1 MKEVE
6 AAAGL
11 AVWRASRLGADLT
24 ADHEPPGLDPLLPL
38 LAELT
43 AEVADLDHVVVAGAG
58 SGGTV
63 LAARA
68 ITRTLGRPLTV
79 LDTADPGPVERAI
92 GDRLDRTVVVVAGDS
107 DVAEAVRRAYL
118 SAFLGAGMTEA
129 EATRRFVLVGDMVPA
144 GRSALSAAALV
155 PAALAGVDVAELV
168 EQARELSAALV
179 RGGDNPARALASAL
193 SAGHDTVALVS
204 DGTGLIGLTDW
215 VGRLLAESLGVLPVV
230 LEDPGSPVAGDRA
243 LTVTVGGS
251 LGAGTV
257 PGGGVWPDVAVNGPL
272 GAQFL
277 VWEHAVSMA
286 RGPAR
291 AEREPTS
298 SVTRRAAPKTTG
310 TAPMDAGEFTEG
322 SVTGYGTSAGS
333 VVEALGALLLG
344 SRPDGYLSITAYL
357 DPVADADVAKLRP
370 LLAEV
375 AGRPVTFGW
384 GPQPRHPA
392 GTHLQITGAVASD
405 QYQLGDL
412 EAAQAAAD
420 RAELARD
427 GRRIV
432 RLDLADRASGIV
444 QLLDAAGAL
453 RS

>member
-24 ADHEPPGLDPLLPL
+24 ADREPPVLEPLLPL
-38 LAELT
+38 LAELA

-58 SGGTV
+58 TGGTV
-63 LAARA
+63 LAAQA
-68 ITRTLGRPLTV
+68 VTRTLGRPLTV

-92 GDRLDRTVVVVAGDS
+92 ADRLDRTVVVVADS
-107 DVAEAVRRAYL
+107 SDIADAIRRAYR
-118 SAFLGAGMTEA
+118 SAFRDAGLSEA
-129 EATRRFVLVGDMVPA
+129 EAARRFVLVSDMPA
-144 GRSALSAAALV
+144 GRSALSTAALA
-155 PAALAGVDVAELV
+155 PAALAGADVAELV
-168 EQARELSAALV
+168 DQASELSAALA
-179 RGGDNPARALASAL
+179 RGDDNPALALASAL
-193 SAGHDTVALVS
+193 AAGHDTVALVS

-230 LEDPGSPVAGDRA
+230 LEDPSAPIAGDRA

-251 LGAGTV
+251 LAAGVV

-277 VWEHAVSMA
+277 VWEYAVA
-286 RGPAR
+286 LAAP
-291 AEREPTS
+291 
-298 SVTRRAAPKTTG
+298 AAPKGTG
-310 TAPMDAGEFTEG
+310 AALVDAGEFTEG
-322 SVTGYGTSAGS
+322 AVTGYGTSATS
-333 VVEALGALLLG
+333 VVEALGTLLLA

-357 DPVADADVAKLRP
+357 DPVADADVAELRP

-375 AGRPVTFGW
+375 AGRPVAFGW
-384 GPQPRHPA
+384 GRQPRPPG
-392 GTHLQITGAVASD
+392 GTHLQITGAVARD

-444 QLLDAAGAL
+444 QLLDAARAL
-453 RS
+453 KS

>member
-1 MKEVE
+1 VKEVE

-24 ADHEPPGLDPLLPL
+24 ADREPPGLEPLLPL

-43 AEVADLDHVVVAGAG
+43 DEVADLDHVVVAGP
-58 SGGTV
+58 S

-68 ITRTLGRPLTV
+68 ITRTLGRPLTA

-92 GDRLDRTVVVVAGDS
+92 GDRLDRTVVVVTGES
-107 DVAEAVRRAYL
+107 EVAEAVRRAYL
-118 SAFLGAGMTEA
+118 SAFLAAGMTEA
-129 EATRRFVLVGDMVPA
+129 EAARRFVLVDDP
-144 GRSALSAAALV
+144 GRSALSAATLV

-168 EQARELSAALV
+168 AQARELSAALA
-179 RGGDNPARALASAL
+179 RGDDNPARALASAL
-193 SAGHDTVALVS
+193 AAGHDTIALVS

-230 LEDPGSPVAGDRA
+230 LEEPASPVADDRA

-277 VWEHAVSMA
+277 VWEHAVSLLPQ
-286 RGPAR
+286 RSGPSAT
-291 AEREPTS
+291 P
-298 SVTRRAAPKTTG
+298 APPSEET
-310 TAPMDAGEFTEG
+310 FTEG

-333 VVEALGALLLG
+333 LVEALGALLLG

-357 DPVADADVAKLRP
+357 DPVADADVARLRP

-384 GPQPRHPA
+384 GPQPRPPA
-392 GTHLQITGAVASD
+392 GIHLQITGAVASD
-405 QYQLGDL
+405 QYKLGDVG
-412 EAAQAAAD
+412 AAQAAAD

>member
-1 MKEVE
+1 VKEVE

-24 ADHEPPGLDPLLPL
+24 ADHEPPGLEPLLPL

-43 AEVADLDHVVVAGAG
+43 DEVADLDHVVVAGP
-58 SGGTV
+58 S

-68 ITRTLGRPLTV
+68 ITRTLGRPLTA

-92 GDRLDRTVVVVAGDS
+92 GDRLDRTVVVVTGES
-107 DVAEAVRRAYL
+107 KVAEAVRRAYL

-129 EATRRFVLVGDMVPA
+129 EAARRFVLVDDPGH
-144 GRSALSAAALV
+144 SALSAATLV

-168 EQARELSAALV
+168 AQARELSAALA
-179 RGGDNPARALASAL
+179 RGDDNPARALASAL
-193 SAGHDTVALVS
+193 AAGHDTIALVS

-230 LEDPGSPVAGDRA
+230 LEEPGSPVAGDRA

-277 VWEHAVSMA
+277 VWEHAVSLL
-286 RGPAR
+286 P
-291 AEREPTS
+291 
-298 SVTRRAAPKTTG
+298 RRAATPG
-310 TAPMDAGEFTEG
+310 DAVSAAETAEAAEDEFTEG

-357 DPVADADVAKLRP
+357 DPVADADVARLRP

-384 GPQPRHPA
+384 GPQPRPPA
-392 GTHLQITGAVASD
+392 GIHLQITGAVASD
-405 QYQLGDL
+405 QYKLGDVG
-412 EAAQAAAD
+412 AAQAAAD

>member
-24 ADHEPPGLDPLLPL
+24 ADHGPPGLDPLLPL
-38 LAELT
+38 LAEL
-43 AEVADLDHVVVAGAG
+43 AEEVADLDHVVAVGP
-58 SGGTV
+58 S
-63 LAARA
+63 LAAQA
-68 ITRTLGRPLTV
+68 ITRTLGRPLTA
-79 LDTADPGPVERAI
+79 LDTADPGPVERAL
-92 GDRLDRTVVVVAGDS
+92 GDRLDRTVVVVTAAS
-107 DVAEAVRRAYL
+107 DVTDAIRRAYL
-118 SAFLGAGMTEA
+118 SAFLDSGLTEA
-129 EATRRFVLVGDMVPA
+129 EAARRFVQVDDVVPA

-168 EQARELSAALV
+168 DQASELSAALA
-179 RGGDNPARALASAL
+179 RGEDNPARALASTLA
-193 SAGHDTVALVS
+193 AGYDTVAVVS

-215 VGRLLAESLGVLPVV
+215 VGRLLAASLGVLPVV
-230 LEDPGSPVAGDRA
+230 LEDPAAPVAGDRT

-277 VWEHAVSMA
+277 VWEHAIGLTPQRSTPSA
-286 RGPAR
+286 TPA
-291 AEREPTS
+291 PHI
-298 SVTRRAAPKTTG
+298 
-310 TAPMDAGEFTEG
+310 GETFTEG

-333 VVEALGALLLG
+333 VVEALGGLLLG

-357 DPVADADVAKLRP
+357 DPVADAQVARLRP

-375 AGRPVTFGW
+375 AGRPVAFGW
-384 GPQPRHPA
+384 GPQPRPPA

-412 EAAQAAAD
+412 QAAQAAAD

-432 RLDLADRASGIV
+432 RLDLAERAAGIV
-444 QLLDAAGAL
+444 QLLDAARAL
-453 RS
+453 GN

>member
-1 MKEVE
+1 VKEVE

-24 ADHEPPGLDPLLPL
+24 ADREPPGLEPLLPL

-43 AEVADLDHVVVAGAG
+43 DEVADLDHVVVAGP
-58 SGGTV
+58 S

-68 ITRTLGRPLTV
+68 ITRTLGRPLTA

-92 GDRLDRTVVVVAGDS
+92 GDRLDRTVVVVTGES
-107 DVAEAVRRAYL
+107 EVAEAVRRAYL
-118 SAFLGAGMTEA
+118 SAFLAAGMTEA
-129 EATRRFVLVGDMVPA
+129 EAARRFVLVDDP
-144 GRSALSAAALV
+144 GRSALSAATLV

-168 EQARELSAALV
+168 AQARELSAALA
-179 RGGDNPARALASAL
+179 RGDDNPARALASAL
-193 SAGHDTVALVS
+193 AAGHDTIALVS

-230 LEDPGSPVAGDRA
+230 LEEPGSPVADDRA

-277 VWEHAVSMA
+277 VWEHAVSLLPQ
-286 RGPAR
+286 RSGPSAT
-291 AEREPTS
+291 P
-298 SVTRRAAPKTTG
+298 APPSEET
-310 TAPMDAGEFTEG
+310 FTEG

-333 VVEALGALLLG
+333 LVEALGALLLG

-357 DPVADADVAKLRP
+357 DPVADADVARLRP

-384 GPQPRHPA
+384 GPQPRPPA
-392 GTHLQITGAVASD
+392 GIHLQITGAVASD
-405 QYQLGDL
+405 QYKLGDVG
-412 EAAQAAAD
+412 AAQAAAD